1 MMNETWQPVP
11 GFAGYYEASSEGR
24 IRSIDRTIR
33 KMGRWGQEVE
43 LRLRGRVLK
52 AAVDGA
58 GYLCVHPCGDSGREP
73 TNVHRMVALAFH
85 GAPEPGRH
93 VNHIDGDRLN
103 NRPENLEWCTRAENM
118 AHAAR
123 TGLMKLEKPVVG
135 TPVVGG
141 DPIRFPSEKAAAA
154 HLGVKRGNISSA
166 ALGRLKTA
174 HGYRWEYEQQA
185 A

>member
-1 MMNETWQPVP
+1 MTEVWKPVP
-11 GFAGYYEASSEGR
+11 GFGGFYEASTEGR
-24 IRSIDRTIR
+24 IRSIDRVIR
-33 KMGRWGQEVE
+33 KMSRWGHPVE

-52 AAVDGA
+52 PRVDGA
-58 GYLCVHPCGDSGREP
+58 GYLLVQPCGGSGREP
-73 TNVHRMVALAFH
+73 TNVHRMVAAAFH
-85 GAPEPGRH
+85 GVPVERLD

-118 AHAAR
+118 AHAMR
-123 TGLMKLEKPVVG
+123 TGLLRLEKPIVG
-135 TPVVGG
+135 TPVAGG
-141 DPIRFPSEKAAAA
+141 EPIRFPSEKAAAA

-174 HGYRWEYEQQA
+174 HGYRWQYENQA